1 MAISVNGEL
10 NQLAG
15 PVPFTINTLA
25 SVSLPAKDRA
35 ELAAFQ
41 KKVRKLSHS
50 VSAASS
56 VLRELGT
63 LSRHYRASLKS
74 VTSPHQDILGS
85 IEKLEKKVADLQILM
100 SGDRLLRRLD
110 KDSAPGI
117 TTRINRIIGEQYR
130 SSSAPTQTQRDAYAI
145 AEEEFRPVYEA
156 LKKILAEDVKNIES
170 RLDAI
175 GAPYTPGRLPD
186 WK

>member
-1 MAISVNGEL
+1 MGISVNGEL
-10 NQLAG
+10 EQLAG
-15 PVPFTINTLA
+15 PVPFTIKTLA
-25 SVSLPAKDRA
+25 AVSLPAKDRA

-41 KKVRKLSHS
+41 KRVRRLSHS

-56 VLRELGT
+56 AIRELGT
-63 LSRHYRASLKS
+63 LTQHYRASLKS
-74 VTSPHQDILGS
+74 VTVPHQDILES
-85 IEKLEKKVADLQILM
+85 IKGLEKKVADLQLRM

-110 KDSAPGI
+110 KDSEPGI
-117 TTRINRIIGEQYR
+117 TTRINRIIGEQSR

-156 LKKILAEDVKNIES
+156 LKKILAEDVKKIEE
-170 RLDAI
+170 RLDAV
-175 GAPYTPGRLPD
+175 GAPYTPGRLPN